1 MPPSNAGDDEMR
13 DTIDMAR
20 QVGYP
25 IQHEEWRKAAEEFA
39 ALVAQEA
46 TEEANRRANA
56 SWTLM
61 CEKMVAIEREAC
73 AKVAEDSDHV
83 VSGRGYYDQLGNADA
98 TVKNIA
104 AAIRAR
110 GAKHD

>member
-1 MPPSNAGDDEMR
+1 MR
-13 DTIDMAR
+13 DAIKLAR

-25 IQHEEWRKAAEEFA
+25 IQHEEWQKATEEFA

-56 SWTLM
+56 SWALM
-61 CEKMVAIEREAC
+61 CEKMVAAEREAC
-73 AKVAEDSDHV
+73 AKVCDAVAQQMDDEGEGPTGNIGW
-83 VSGRGYYDQLGNADA
+83 VSGC
-98 TVKNIA
+98 A

-110 GAKHD
+110 GNT

>member
-1 MPPSNAGDDEMR
+1 MR
-13 DTIDMAR
+13 DTIELAR

-56 SWTLM
+56 SWALM
-61 CEKMVAIEREAC
+61 CEKMVAAEREAC
-73 AKVAEDSDHV
+73 AKLVDDIEARYIAKDVDDPPLEHI
-83 VSGRGYYDQLGNADA
+83 A
-98 TVKNIA
+98 T
-104 AAIRAR
+104 AIRAR
-110 GAKHD
+110 GNT

>member
-1 MPPSNAGDDEMR
+1 MR
-13 DTIDMAR
+13 DTIELAR

-61 CEKMVAIEREAC
+61 CEKMVAAEREAC
-73 AKVAEDSDHV
+73 AKVCDVHTEGWQINPGQNPLA
-83 VSGRGYYDQLGNADA
+83 GF
-98 TVKNIA
+98 IA
-104 AAIRAR
+104 ASNCATAIRAR
-110 GAKHD
+110 GNT